1 MIEHIMCSM
10 LKKEDVKL
18 SGNTISFTF
27 SSEIFEFFLSEE
39 ALDMIRDELNRRR
52 DYEMND
58 VRKQRK
64 EANL

>member
-1 MIEHIMCSM
+1 MTDHIMCSV
-10 LKKEDVKL
+10 LKKDDVKL
-18 SGNTISFTF
+18 SGNSLSLSF
-27 SSEIFEFFLSEE
+27 SNEIFEFFLSEE